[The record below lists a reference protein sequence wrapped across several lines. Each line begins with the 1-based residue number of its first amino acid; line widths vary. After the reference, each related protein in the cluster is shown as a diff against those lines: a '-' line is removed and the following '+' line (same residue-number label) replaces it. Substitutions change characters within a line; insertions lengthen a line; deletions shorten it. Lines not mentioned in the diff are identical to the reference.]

1 MLRRPMATRFAA
13 VLAPV
18 LLVTL
23 ATAQA
28 PPGYKTWENKLQR
41 LTFHYPVVFQE
52 LPLPPTEQV
61 LVAKYVQKEQPEEL
75 KKVDER
81 LWKQMT
87 PSFEVFCFDL
97 ATPTTGGGGKEAEEK
112 GPDTLREAM
121 EEQNRVTS
129 WDQFAARFEEW
140 TLFDDPKKPGH
151 YELIWKG
158 EWRYPVAKPTGYLIK
173 KQEGGTIYGVYGFS
187 FNLGQKTLVTQLG
200 RVAGGM
206 KLAAENLGDKAE
218 AAIDKLYASGKF
230 RDVEGRKKARAA
242 MASGWKALDTEN
254 YLIVH
259 HSKNESLIR
268 RIGRDIEAM
277 RLLYLAQ
284 FPPKG
289 AVDKL
294 SVVRVCRTKDEY
306 HQYGGPPSTGGY
318 WHPGNEE
325 LVFYDYSYTMKTLDD
340 DVRKRMDK
348 AKVKLTDDDSLL
360 VLYHE
365 AFHQYIHY
373 AIGEFSPHDWFN
385 EGYGDFFSGA
395 VVADNGKVL
404 RVEPSPWRI
413 HVAKDMCEYGVGFIP
428 LKEILEAERA
438 VFYNPARAGFFY
450 AGAWSF
456 VYFLKN
462 SKEVAAHPQWS
473 QLLGN
478 YFTAV
483 KAAYDVEVGKLG
495 EAADLG
501 QRQVAGF
508 TARKAA
514 MKQLLEG
521 LDLEALQAAWKK
533 WVVEMKDPWPQ
544 QRQKPKK

>member
-1 MLRRPMATRFAA
+1 MRHRALAVLSGFLLAA
-13 VLAPV
+13 V
-18 LLVTL
+18 

-41 LTFHYPVVFQE
+41 VTFYYPVVFQE

-61 LVAKYVQKEQPEEL
+61 LVAKYVLKDQPEEL
-75 KKVDER
+75 KKIDVR
-81 LWKQMT
+81 MWRQMT
-87 PSFEVFCFDL
+87 PSLEVFCYA
-97 ATPTTGGGGKEAEEK
+97 ATAPVTGGADAAEPEK

-121 EEQNRVTS
+121 EEQNRVHS
-129 WDQFAARFEEW
+129 WDDFVKRFEQW
-140 TLFDDPKKPGH
+140 SLFEDSKKPGH
-151 YELIWKG
+151 YELAWKG
-158 EWRYPVAKPTGYLIK
+158 EWRYPVAKPVGYLIK
-173 KQEGGTIYGVYGFS
+173 KQDGGSVYGVYGYS
-187 FNLGQKTLVTQLG
+187 YDLGQKTLQTWVG
-200 RVAGGM
+200 KVAAGM

-230 RDVEGRKKARAA
+230 RDVEGRKKARSA

-259 HSKNESLIR
+259 HSKNEALIK

-277 RLLYLAQ
+277 RLLYIEL

-289 AVDKL
+289 PVDKL

-306 HQYGGPPSTGGY
+306 HQYGGPPNSGGF

-340 DVRKRMDK
+340 DVRKRYDK

-395 VVADNGKVL
+395 VVGDSSGKVM
-404 RVEPSPWRI
+404 RIEPSPWRI
-413 HVAKDMCEYGVGFIP
+413 HVVKDMCEFGIGFIP

-438 VFYNPARAGFFY
+438 VFYNPARAGHFY

-462 SKEVAAHPQWS
+462 SKEAAAHPQWS
-473 QLLGN
+473 KLLQL
-478 YFTAV
+478 YFDGV
-483 KAAYDVEVGKLG
+483 KAAYDRELAKLG
-495 EAADLG
+495 PEPDLG

-508 TARKAA
+508 AARKAA
-514 MKQLLEG
+514 LQAMLKD
-521 LDLEALQAAWKK
+521 LDMPALQAAWKK
-533 WVVEMKDPWPQ
+533 WVVEMKDPWPS